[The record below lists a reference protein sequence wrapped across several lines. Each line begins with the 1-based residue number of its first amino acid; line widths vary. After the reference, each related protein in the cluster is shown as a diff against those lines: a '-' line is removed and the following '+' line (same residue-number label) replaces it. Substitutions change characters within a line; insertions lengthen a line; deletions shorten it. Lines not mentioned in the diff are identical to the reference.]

1 MADVS
6 ALFGGPATE
15 SSSIAAFP
23 AGDERELPSSA
34 PNGSVAHTGDDASG
48 LFGAPPAQA
57 TCSSGGASHPS
68 KPVASELFGGAAQSH
83 ESASALFGSAPAQPA
98 SELFG
103 GSSAPAQPAA
113 SELFGGG
120 GAPTQ
125 PAASE
130 LFGGGGA
137 PAQPAASELFGGG
150 GAPAQPAASELFG
163 GDGSMQSTVHDP
175 APQPAGDSVP
185 DSVWTIGFTPEGYQ
199 YYYNTVTGEASWFQ
213 PEVR

>member
-130 LFGGGGA
+130 LFGG
-137 PAQPAASELFGGG
+137 
-150 GAPAQPAASELFG
+150 
-163 GDGSMQSTVHDP
+163 DGSMQSTVHDP